1 MITKDLYYSQERPIN
16 PLYFDGKVKI
26 REVFNE
32 TNSSDQEVYFVEFSD
47 GSLTTVHYHETEQIL
62 IPLYGNGI
70 VGQFDL
76 SGSSSLTELQW
87 DNYILKDLKVGEI
100 VIIPPH
106 VLHFHGALPGQ
117 NFSHV
122 AIRKL
127 FIAPN
132 ASTPNEIRKSQTVWA
147 YDMIARDF
155 QIEDK
160 LMLAE
165 KVSLTSRKVR
175 DVISKTKKQNYL

>member
-1 MITKDLYYSQERPIN
+1 MISRDLYFSQERAIN
-16 PLYFDGKVKI
+16 QLYFDGKVKI

-32 TNSSDQEVYFVEFSD
+32 GNSSDQEVYFVEFSD

-70 VGQFDL
+70 VGQFNL
-76 SGSSSLTELQW
+76 SSTTSLSQLQW
-87 DNYILKDLKVGEI
+87 ENYELKDLKVGEI

-106 VLHFHGALPGQ
+106 VLHFHGALVGQ

-127 FIAPN
+127 YITSEVSP
-132 ASTPNEIRKSQTVWA
+132 SNEYRKSQTKWA
-147 YDMIARDF
+147 YDMIAQDANSKD
-155 QIEDK
+155 E
-160 LMLAE
+160 LSVAE
-165 KVSLTSRKVR
+165 KVKLVSRKVR
-175 DVISKTKKQNYL
+175 DIISQTKK

>member
-1 MITKDLYYSQERPIN
+1 MISKDLYYSQERTIN

-32 TNSSDQEVYFVEFSD
+32 GNSSDQEVYFVEFSD

-70 VGQFDL
+70 VGQFNL
-76 SGSSSLTELQW
+76 MPSTSLTELQW
-87 DNYILKDLKVGEI
+87 ENYKLKELKVGEI
-100 VIIPPH
+100 VIIPPR
-106 VLHFHGALPGQ
+106 VLHFHGALYGQ

-127 FIAPN
+127 YISTDVS
-132 ASTPNEIRKSQTVWA
+132 ASNGNRRSQTKWA
-147 YDMIARDF
+147 YDLIVQDSTS
-155 QIEDK
+155 ENE
-160 LMLAE
+160 LSVAE
-165 KVSLTSRKVR
+165 KVGLVSRKVR
-175 DVISKTKKQNYL
+175 GIISQTKNGNSF

>member
-1 MITKDLYYSQERPIN
+1 MISKNLYYSQERTVN

-32 TNSSDQEVYFVEFSD
+32 GNSSDQEVYFVEFSD

-70 VGQFDL
+70 VGQFNL
-76 SGSSSLTELQW
+76 SSSTSLTELQW
-87 DNYILKDLKVGEI
+87 EDYKLKDLRVGDI
-100 VIIPPH
+100 VIIPSH
-106 VLHFHGALPGQ
+106 VLHFHGALAGQ

-127 FIAPN
+127 YNSSDIP
-132 ASTPNEIRKSQTVWA
+132 ASDENRKSQTKWA
-147 YDMIARDF
+147 YDMIA
-155 QIEDK
+155 QESNSEDE
-160 LMLAE
+160 LSVAE
-165 KVSLTSRKVR
+165 KVSLVSRKVR
-175 DVISKTKKQNYL
+175 DIISQTKKENLF

>member
-1 MITKDLYYSQERPIN
+1 MISRDLYFSQERTIN

-32 TNSSDQEVYFVEFSD
+32 GNSSDQEVYFVEFSD

-70 VGQFDL
+70 VGQFNVV
-76 SGSSSLTELQW
+76 STTSLTELQW
-87 DNYILKDLKVGEI
+87 ENYELKDLKVGEI

-106 VLHFHGALPGQ
+106 VLHFHGALVGQ

-127 FIAPN
+127 YITSDGSP
-132 ASTPNEIRKSQTVWA
+132 SNENRKSQTKWA
-147 YDMIARDF
+147 YDMIAQDSNSKD
-155 QIEDK
+155 E
-160 LMLAE
+160 LSVAE
-165 KVSLTSRKVR
+165 KVKLVSRKVR
-175 DVISKTKKQNYL
+175 DIISQIKK